1 MKILTNLVMI
11 ILSLAIL
18 AGAVFYESFLNSQV
32 VKAMEKQVTVF
43 PFKNGVTVV
52 RGGQKISVDG
62 EYALKQNDE
71 IITGDSQSAE
81 IRFYENAVV
90 RVEPKS
96 SVLFALSDNL
106 TDSYALSLK
115 NGQVWVNTSLA
126 AINLNVFA
134 GLSVIIPDGAVFN
147 LNYDGIKS
155 NLWVFTNQVEVGLLK
170 SQSDTGRMYVPHDK
184 GFVNYYL
191 VPQGNQS
198 SVVDE
203 KVISEADAIAKL
215 LYSKLVKEFQV
226 GVIDRASVANEAWY
240 NKNLDLDRTFKES
253 VSRNSA
259 AIIDARNIKI
269 TDLNSIW
276 YQVKKLTDA
285 ASNAL
290 IMSRDKQVQ
299 RYLDDVYT
307 NLYDSEYL
315 FQYGR
320 STEGTERLN
329 LFIQSY
335 NDLKNNSDDDV
346 RAKLLKKLTES
357 YNELSY
363 VYPDDRQFGVK
374 VALRELLMQN
384 LSMQDINGRLALIRE
399 DINYAYD
406 LANKNRLNAR
416 LSLER
421 YFKNLSTLLS
431 QQKNLLRA
439 TPYLMAEENA
449 IMDNLF
455 KQNSVFYQDSFFQL
469 KRAWE
474 SEYLALLPNGS
485 GKDEEK
491 QTIVSNKID
500 FLKQLQF
507 YFLQNQVP
515 LQEAQKIAFRL
526 INEIKDLM
534 TGEAVGI
541 NELFAVRLKD
551 YGVFL
556 RFLNSDQVVNLRGT
570 TIQASYN
577 QFVKTQS
584 GVSVGV
590 EEFLQETGNVSTA
603 EESLTVAQIA
613 ARIKSDFSAIE
624 VLQVDLGEI
633 SSPDQELVRVTQGFI
648 NNISFS
654 AVYDWKLKLISN
666 VVVEGKT
673 LIRSAVSL
681 DKFKET
687 MVPPETQQ
695 VTQEIVITEEQVS
708 LPGTQLTQGQTT
720 QTQLLETSQQ
730 SQQVTETQQS
740 GVKRV
745 PRVKK

>member
-1 MKILTNLVMI
+1 
-11 ILSLAIL
+11 
-18 AGAVFYESFLNSQV
+18 
-32 VKAMEKQVTVF
+32 
-43 PFKNGVTVV
+43 
-52 RGGQKISVDG
+52 
-62 EYALKQNDE
+62 
-71 IITGDSQSAE
+71 
-81 IRFYENAVV
+81 
-90 RVEPKS
+90 
-96 SVLFALSDNL
+96 
-106 TDSYALSLK
+106 
-115 NGQVWVNTSLA
+115 
-126 AINLNVFA
+126 
-134 GLSVIIPDGAVFN
+134 
-147 LNYDGIKS
+147 
-155 NLWVFTNQVEVGLLK
+155 
-170 SQSDTGRMYVPHDK
+170 
-184 GFVNYYL
+184 
-191 VPQGNQS
+191 
-198 SVVDE
+198 
-203 KVISEADAIAKL
+203 
-215 LYSKLVKEFQV
+215 
-226 GVIDRASVANEAWY
+226 
-240 NKNLDLDRTFKES
+240 
-253 VSRNSA
+253 
-259 AIIDARNIKI
+259 
-269 TDLNSIW
+269 
-276 YQVKKLTDA
+276 
-285 ASNAL
+285 
-290 IMSRDKQVQ
+290 
-299 RYLDDVYT
+299 
-307 NLYDSEYL
+307 
-315 FQYGR
+315 
-320 STEGTERLN
+320 
-329 LFIQSY
+329 
-335 NDLKNNSDDDV
+335 
-346 RAKLLKKLTES
+346 
-357 YNELSY
+357 
-363 VYPDDRQFGVK
+363 
-374 VALRELLMQN
+374 
-384 LSMQDINGRLALIRE
+384 
-399 DINYAYD
+399 
-406 LANKNRLNAR
+406 
-416 LSLER
+416 
-421 YFKNLSTLLS
+421 
-431 QQKNLLRA
+431 
-439 TPYLMAEENA
+439 
-449 IMDNLF
+449 
-455 KQNSVFYQDSFFQL
+455 
-469 KRAWE
+469 
-474 SEYLALLPNGS
+474 
-485 GKDEEK
+485 
-491 QTIVSNKID
+491 

-577 QFVKTQS
+577 QFVKAQS

-681 DKFKET
+681 DKFKEI